1 LSYPQARLDGEL
13 SFTYTVFMSK
23 HQAIRAIRSEI
34 DRLNQEID
42 LRIIRG
48 VSYRREALR
57 HKQLTSQLA
66 RLAPRRSNWFGKSA
80 SFVSM
85 FLF

>member
-1 LSYPQARLDGEL
+1 
-13 SFTYTVFMSK
+13 MSK
-23 HQAIRAIRSEI
+23 HQAIRTIRAEI

-57 HKQLTSQLA
+57 HKFLMAQLA
-66 RLAPRRSNWFGKSA
+66 RLAPRVSNWFGSL
-80 SFVSM
+80 VSTFM
-85 FLF
+85 F

>member
-1 LSYPQARLDGEL
+1 
-13 SFTYTVFMSK
+13 MSK
-23 HQAIRAIRSEI
+23 HQALRTIRMEI

-57 HKQLTSQLA
+57 HKFLMAQLA
-66 RLAPRRSNWFGKSA
+66 RLSPRKT
-80 SFVSM
+80 
-85 FLF
+85 LFSLFNFAFN